1 MGRVLG
7 PESYVPLDP
16 VTSEARLVHGHDS
29 QAGGQLGAVEAIMR
43 AVVADAF
50 VASLKSS
57 AVRGTVESYHLG
69 A

>member
-1 MGRVLG
+1 MSWA

-16 VTSEARLVHGHDS
+16 VASEARLLRGHDS

-50 VASLKSS
+50 VAS
-57 AVRGTVESYHLG
+57 
-69 A
+69 